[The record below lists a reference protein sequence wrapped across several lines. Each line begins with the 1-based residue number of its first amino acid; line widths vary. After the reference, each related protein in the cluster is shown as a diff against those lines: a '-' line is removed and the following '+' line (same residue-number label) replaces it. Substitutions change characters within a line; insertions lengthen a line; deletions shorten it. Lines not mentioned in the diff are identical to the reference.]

1 MKRQKGFK
9 HVRHHDSILASAEK
23 RLLVRIA
30 RRLPSWV
37 NADHLS
43 LLGVVSM
50 LGVGL
55 AYWAAS
61 WDQRALLLVVA
72 GLALNWFGDSL
83 DGTLARVRNQQRP
96 RYGYYV
102 DHVLDLAGTLFLLG
116 GLAASEFMS
125 PVIGLGLLA
134 AYLLVSA
141 EIYLATHVLGVFR
154 LSFLKVGPTELRILL
169 AAGTVILFYKPLVGL
184 GALGTF
190 NLFDV
195 GGLAGILGLCLTFTV
210 SALRHTR
217 RLYRAEPRPR
227 RQRPLP
233 ISLPRFPSTG
243 FGPIGSVF
251 PGSHRNRS

>member
-23 RLLVRIA
+23 RLLVWMA
-30 RRLPSWV
+30 RRLPNWI

-43 LLGVVSM
+43 LLGILSM

-55 AYWAAS
+55 SYCAAS
-61 WDQRALLLVVA
+61 WDRRALFLVVA

-116 GLAASEFMS
+116 GLAASDFMN
-125 PVIGLGLLA
+125 PVIGLGLLI

-154 LSFLKVGPTELRILL
+154 LSFLKVGPTELRLLL
-169 AAGTVILFYKPLVGL
+169 ATGTVFLFYKPVVGL
-184 GALGTF
+184 GELGTF
-190 NLFDV
+190 NLLDV
-195 GGLAGILGLCLTFTV
+195 GGVAGILGLALTFAV
-210 SALRHTR
+210 SALRHAR
-217 RLYRAEPRPR
+217 RLHRAEPRPR
-227 RQRPLP
+227 LQPPLP

-243 FGPIGSVF
+243 FGPMGSVV
-251 PGSHRNRS
+251 PGSHRNRN